1 MRGVIINAHVVELCG
16 AVGFSEAVHEFG
28 GLGFLALG
36 LLAGDFLRHEEI
48 LRHERVGQNEGR
60 NNRLGEISLTMK
72 SSA

>member
-48 LRHERVGQNEGR
+48 LRHEEWDKTK
-60 NNRLGEISLTMK
+60 GEIIVSAK
-72 SSA
+72 SV